1 MLKARAVFFNGSCPA
16 PICRLGIRSAAHRNR
31 RRQAQGFSAYRAYR
45 MVQQIDDMYKCSD
58 MSEAENIF
66 DKLIRWLRRSRL
78 EPMKKVAS
86 SLKSKKQEILNYF
99 YYRMTNALAEGIN
112 SMIQSAKRRARGFRT
127 FEGYACMIYLVV
139 GKLNLSCP
147 NPFS

>member
-1 MLKARAVFFNGSCPA
+1 
-16 PICRLGIRSAAHRNR
+16 
-31 RRQAQGFSAYRAYR
+31 

-127 FEGYACMIYLVV
+127 FEGYAWSQSLILC
-139 GKLNLSCP
+139 KPQNLLQ
-147 NPFS
+147 NDNII

>member
-1 MLKARAVFFNGSCPA
+1 MILNLFASIKSG
-16 PICRLGIRSAAHRNR
+16 
-31 RRQAQGFSAYRAYR
+31 
-45 MVQQIDDMYKCSD
+45 KT
-58 MSEAENIF
+58 AE
-66 DKLIRWLRRSRL
+66 SV
-78 EPMKKVAS
+78 KKVAS

-112 SMIQSAKRRARGFRT
+112 SMIQSAKRRAREFRT